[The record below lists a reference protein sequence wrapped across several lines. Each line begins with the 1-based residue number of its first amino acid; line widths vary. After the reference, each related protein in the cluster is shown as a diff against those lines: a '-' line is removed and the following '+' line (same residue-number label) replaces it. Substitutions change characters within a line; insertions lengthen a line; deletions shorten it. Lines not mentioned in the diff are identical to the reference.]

1 MVILVVLVVFF
12 CLFVL
17 SIYVFIFSGPFGT
30 LEIEK
35 IVLYSTFDF
44 WHMFL

>member
-1 MVILVVLVVFF
+1 MVILVVLVVF
-12 CLFVL
+12 LFVL